1 MELNEMEYVNAQPML
16 PQLEKKILCDLR
28 LIFFFYFSLRI
39 KWGYSN
45 NLMIFEVI
53 SF

>member
-1 MELNEMEYVNAQPML
+1 MEYVNAQPGL
-16 PQLEKKILCDLR
+16 PQLEKKNLVCLEAY
-28 LIFFFYFSLRI
+28 FFSYFSLRI

>member
-1 MELNEMEYVNAQPML
+1 MEYVNAQPEL

-28 LIFFFYFSLRI
+28 LIFFSYFSLRI
-39 KWGYSN
+39 KWGYNN